1 MAEIHYNFWG
11 EELYSKQKA
20 LEGKFSLLHE
30 ERALISQVDNNELLA
45 EEMNKRLQGMLDLA
59 LAHKDYRHLL
69 DSFVQWIIEL
79 FMDFEKRVIPDHTRI
94 TEADIEELEYW
105 DQEFMQ
111 TFCGEFG
118 NQEVRKRDVFND
130 PTPESELICALA
142 KYLYHELGDCIS
154 IYIDQYTT
162 KLKQNLSASQPS
174 KNKTWNKGKTT
185 VDFDSKIRNSSK
197 ADRVKKYLHAL
208 IDGKKGKN
216 LAKVVSAAV
225 RAGLIHQPSFKEL
238 KSEFKVTGSQSGYYN
253 YIDEPFPEDELES
266 IIPKNIS
273 L

>member
-69 DSFVQWIIEL
+69 DSFAQWIIEL

-174 KNKTWNKGKTT
+174 KNKTWNKGKIT

-208 IDGKKGKN
+208 IDGKKGKT

-238 KSEFKVTGSQSGYYN
+238 KSEFKVIGSQSGYYN

>member
-111 TFCGEFG
+111 TFCG
-118 NQEVRKRDVFND
+118 V
-130 PTPESELICALA
+130 
-142 KYLYHELGDCIS
+142 
-154 IYIDQYTT
+154 
-162 KLKQNLSASQPS
+162 
-174 KNKTWNKGKTT
+174 
-185 VDFDSKIRNSSK
+185 
-197 ADRVKKYLHAL
+197 
-208 IDGKKGKN
+208 
-216 LAKVVSAAV
+216 
-225 RAGLIHQPSFKEL
+225 GLW
-238 KSEFKVTGSQSGYYN
+238 
-253 YIDEPFPEDELES
+253 
-266 IIPKNIS
+266 
-273 L
+273 

>member
-1 MAEIHYNFWG
+1 MAEIRYNFWG
-11 EELYSKQKA
+11 DEFRAKQKA
-20 LEGKFSLLHE
+20 LEGKFSLSHE
-30 ERALISQVDNNELLA
+30 ERALISQIDNNELLA
-45 EEMNKRLQGMLDLA
+45 EEMNKRLQGILDLA
-59 LAHKDYRHLL
+59 LTHKDYRHLL

-94 TEADIEELEYW
+94 TAEDIEELEYW

-111 TFCGEFG
+111 NFCGGFG

-142 KYLYHELGDCIS
+142 KYLYHEMGDSIS

-162 KLKQNLSASQPS
+162 KLKQNLSSSHPS
-174 KNKTWNKGKTT
+174 KNKTWNKGKIT
-185 VDFDSKIRNSSK
+185 VDFDSKIRNVTK
-197 ADRVKKYLHAL
+197 ADKVKRFLHPL
-208 IDGKKGKN
+208 LDGKKGKT
-216 LAKVVSAAV
+216 LAKVVNAAV

-238 KSEFKVTGSQSGYYN
+238 KSEFNVTGSQSGYYN
-253 YIDEPFPEDELES
+253 YIDEPYPDEELES